1 MPFILASLLPFAL
14 VASSMVKPTTPPP
27 VEEKVMEEPK
37 EFILV
42 CNDCTA
48 NEKVTMQFFQDRG
61 IKDRNA
67 LATIMGNIRQ
77 ESNFHSNICEG
88 GARIPYHHCG
98 RGYGLIQW
106 TSAGRYYGLG
116 KFAKKYGGNASSM
129 NTQLRYLVNENQ
141 WKRIE
146 PAMKTGGKSIDSY
159 MNTTYSWIGWGHHGY
174 RTDYAHDYANKFILI
189 QK

>member
-27 VEEKVMEEPK
+27 VEEKEEPK
-37 EFILV
+37 QSVLI
-42 CNDCTA
+42 CNDCTP
-48 NEKVTMQFFQDRG
+48 NEKVAIKFFQDRG
-61 IKDRNA
+61 IKDKNA
-67 LATIMGNIRQ
+67 LATIMGNIKQ
-77 ESNFHSNICEG
+77 ESNFHANICEG

-141 WKRIE
+141 WQRIE
-146 PAMKTGGKSIDSY
+146 PVMKTGGKSINSY
-159 MNTTYSWIGWGHHGY
+159 MNTTYSWIGWGIHGA
-174 RTDYAHDYANKFILI
+174 RTHYAHDYADKFILI
-189 QK
+189 EK